1 MTNTELMNLSIT
13 ELRDLN
19 HKVVEM
25 IKLKNPSASRLN
37 ADSIAVGMTVG
48 IKTNNP
54 LLIGHI
60 FKLEKINKK
69 YAVCRD
75 IKTDKTWNVLIC
87 NVYEATDKTVEAS
100 YMAIDKTERQPN
112 NRKQW

>member
-1 MTNTELMNLSIT
+1 MTNAELMNLSIT
-13 ELRDLN
+13 ELRELN
-19 HKVVEM
+19 HKVVEI
-25 IKLKNPSASRLN
+25 IKLKNSLASRLN
-37 ADSIAVGMTVG
+37 ADNIAVGMRVE

-60 FKLEKINKK
+60 FMLEKINKK

-87 NVYEATDKTVEAS
+87 NVYESTDKVV
-100 YMAIDKTERQPN
+100 
-112 NRKQW
+112 